1 MGSVP
6 DSVELEELAA
16 LVESFGVID
25 SMRLVRPK
33 SCAFINF
40 ADETVAR
47 ALQVSPLATQYH
59 IRVASFLIVAH
70 SYFSLFAWFALF
82 PVLTCLKCCIILA
95 RLVACRRSSQRTRK
109 PLLRSTGRN

>member
-47 ALQVSPLATQYH
+47 ALQVCTHLLSPRH
-59 IRVASFLIVAH
+59 SIPRKSGFISRCCPFL
-70 SYFSLFAWFALF
+70 FSLYLLGSPF
-82 PVLTCLKCCIILA
+82 PVLTSL
-95 RLVACRRSSQRTRK
+95 
-109 PLLRSTGRN
+109 